1 MSGDEGGAASVAR
14 GARDSGGPSEPAAQ
28 TPAAQ
33 TPAPSAPTAEQVARS
48 LEPAIPALG
57 DKAASLKRQ
66 RDDQVQR
73 QKAPQRTEGVRQG
86 ALPNAVGRDGAGGAT
101 MSGGEGGAASVAIGA
116 QDSGG
121 PSEPSGDGFHS
132 QAIGGAI
139 GGSLASDSSAGTGRV
154 DGTAVVAQQALL
166 SDAPAQAPT
175 PAAQTVAQVET
186 SVGVAG
192 DLPPGALRRPLTDA
206 EQAMVAAAWNHNDE
220 SETVVCSLP
229 AGAGGSSVD
238 ILGKHFGRMRNAWL
252 FDESVNAYM
261 FLLQERDNDWAPKH
275 GAKPSHFMSSFFFE
289 KVWP

>member
-14 GARDSGGPSEPAAQ
+14 GARDSGGPSEPDAQ

-101 MSGGEGGAASVAIGA
+101 MSGDEGGAASVARGA

-121 PSEPSGDGFHS
+121 PSEPSGDGFHF

-166 SDAPAQAPT
+166 S
-175 PAAQTVAQVET
+175 E
-186 SVGVAG
+186 
-192 DLPPGALRRPLTDA
+192 LRRPLTDA
-206 EQAMVAAAWNHNDE
+206 EQAIVAAAWNHNDE
-220 SETVVCSLP
+220 SDNVVCSLP

-238 ILGKHFGRMRNAWL
+238 ILGKHFSRMRDAWL

-261 FLLQERDNDWAPKH
+261 FLLQERDNERARLH
-275 GAKPSHFMSSFFFE
+275 RAKRGHFMSSFFFA